1 MGKQLVQCD
10 DGTLC
15 IQQKEYASAMAC
27 IPVSKER
34 RREKES
40 SITENERG
48 QMRAVLG
55 EINWLISGSRPDL
68 AASCSL
74 LQQRVSKAGVGDL
87 IEVNKVVSQVH
98 DHSNTEIKILPI
110 PIQNLEIGVWSD
122 ASFANAEAHKSQG
135 GYMVCAVEKGLKE
148 NKWSKVSPWR
158 WRSFKQ
164 DRQTASTL
172 GAELLTMSR
181 AVAEAKWLRSMWT
194 EMTCP
199 SYTLESDRELTKQT
213 AIVLS
218 IDSRPAYDHLHGQ
231 VMTIKDK
238 RLAIEMLL
246 MKQDIGS
253 ENVLVK
259 WFPTDLM
266 LVDGLTKL
274 GAPMMLLRRV
284 LREGRVILQEND
296 EMTKWAGK
304 LQKKLKS

>member
-1 MGKQLVQCD
+1 M
-10 DGTLC
+10 
-15 IQQKEYASAMAC
+15 
-27 IPVSKER
+27 
-34 RREKES
+34 
-40 SITENERG
+40 
-48 QMRAVLG
+48 
-55 EINWLISGSRPDL
+55 
-68 AASCSL
+68 
-74 LQQRVSKAGVGDL
+74 SKAVVGDL

-122 ASFANAEAHKSQG
+122 ASFANAEAHKSHG
-135 GYMVCAVEKGLKE
+135 GYIVCAVENEKGLKE

-199 SYTLESDRELTKQT
+199 SYTLESDRELTKQS

-253 ENVLVK
+253 ENVLEQAHCIACHS
-259 WFPTDLM
+259 PPIHPSLGNETRSSRHL
-266 LVDGLTKL
+266 LTNGGKVA
-274 GAPMMLLRRV
+274 GTQTAGKDNR
-284 LREGRVILQEND
+284 GRVGCNLTQTALHKHTTTGLHAQV
-296 EMTKWAGK
+296 TKCTCPKKHTRTKRVRAGGRK
-304 LQKKLKS
+304 VHKDT

>member
-1 MGKQLVQCD
+1 
-10 DGTLC
+10 
-15 IQQKEYASAMAC
+15 
-27 IPVSKER
+27 
-34 RREKES
+34 
-40 SITENERG
+40 
-48 QMRAVLG
+48 
-55 EINWLISGSRPDL
+55 
-68 AASCSL
+68 
-74 LQQRVSKAGVGDL
+74 
-87 IEVNKVVSQVH
+87 
-98 DHSNTEIKILPI
+98 
-110 PIQNLEIGVWSD
+110 
-122 ASFANAEAHKSQG
+122 
-135 GYMVCAVEKGLKE
+135 MVCAVEKGLKE

-172 GAELLTMSR
+172 AAQLLTMSR

-259 WFPTDLM
+259 WLPADLM
-266 LVDGLTKL
+266 IVDGLTKL